1 MHMFDIS
8 SLKMGLD
15 QAVLSGFESGTS
27 GDGALSKEEVERL
40 LRLGAYGIF
49 SEDKEGADAE
59 SNNFVEQDID
69 TILERRAR
77 TVVHDSTSGQNAAGG
92 TFSKARFSAAP
103 QAGEGKKSTNEDV
116 SIDDPQ
122 FWQVR
127 GSSVVA
133 QSVLLVNMIAGK
145 SLFVF

>member
-1 MHMFDIS
+1 VKVYRLLSRQTYEMHMFDIS

-27 GDGALSKEEVERL
+27 GDCALSKEEVERL

-49 SEDKEGADAE
+49 SEEEGAETE
-59 SNNFVEQDID
+59 SNNFVEQDLD

-77 TVVHDSTSGQNAAGG
+77 TVVHENTGTQNAAGG
-92 TFSKARFSAAP
+92 AFSKARFSAAP
-103 QAGEGKKSTNEDV
+103 QAGEGKKSTKEDV
-116 SIDDPQ
+116 SIDDPL

-127 GSSVVA
+127 
-133 QSVLLVNMIAGK
+133 LVW
-145 SLFVF
+145 

>member
-1 MHMFDIS
+1 MHMFDVS

-27 GDGALSKEEVERL
+27 GDGSLSKEEVERL

-49 SEDKEGADAE
+49 SEDKEGAEAE
-59 SNNFVEQDID
+59 SNNFVQQDLD

-77 TVVHDSTSGQNAAGG
+77 TVIHEKTGSQGGAGG
-92 TFSKARFSAAP
+92 TFSKARFNAAP
-103 QAGEGKKSTNEDV
+103 LATEGKKAIQENV
-116 SIDDPQ
+116 AIDDPL

-127 GSSVVA
+127 LAGSLVA
-133 QSVLLVNMIAGK
+133 SHQ
-145 SLFVF
+145 